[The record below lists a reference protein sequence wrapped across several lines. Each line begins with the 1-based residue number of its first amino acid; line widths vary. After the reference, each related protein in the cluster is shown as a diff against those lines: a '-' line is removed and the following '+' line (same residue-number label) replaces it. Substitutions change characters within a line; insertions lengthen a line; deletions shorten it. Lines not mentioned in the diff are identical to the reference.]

1 MAKSGILLIFFLPNS
16 GAGRQQFVE
25 GFRRE
30 IGMEGL
36 SDTSIFCLHF
46 NIWILSLFINFIIQ
60 FRNSVRRD
68 CDIVFIKKKFS
79 YFLSLL
85 NLKEVKVIFLCYVV
99 LPFLFELSELVK
111 DVALLFLKSRSHLDL
126 I

>member
-36 SDTSIFCLHF
+36 SDTFIFVYISIFE
-46 NIWILSLFINFIIQ
+46 S
-60 FRNSVRRD
+60 
-68 CDIVFIKKKFS
+68 
-79 YFLSLL
+79 
-85 NLKEVKVIFLCYVV
+85 
-99 LPFLFELSELVK
+99 FLFL
-111 DVALLFLKSRSHLDL
+111 
-126 I
+126 